1 MHMRQE
7 NHLLISDHYNLEIS
21 KKKYVSFFFQYLIY
35 QPMIFDFFGSIISI
49 KVDSSSDFLKIF
61 VIARFIVSDL

>member
-21 KKKYVSFFFQYLIY
+21 KKKYVYFFFQYLIY
-35 QPMIFDFFGSIISI
+35 QPMILDFFGSIISI
-49 KVDSSSDFLKIF
+49 KVDSSSDFLKYLSL
-61 VIARFIVSDL
+61 RGL

>member
-1 MHMRQE
+1 MF
-7 NHLLISDHYNLEIS
+7 IF
-21 KKKYVSFFFQYLIY
+21 SFKYLIY
-35 QPMIFDFFGSIISI
+35 QPMILDVFGSIISI